1 MHMDGNVLSLTACD
15 RSLSGVL
22 AKSKVCRL
30 RMQITQS
37 REMHKIENAQCNLEI
52 AQILRLHGTYIYIYR
67 YFDSLVPRLPC
78 SGTRTLKLCRLGE
91 PGTFF
96 HMRSGKGRE
105 EVEITSLTVN
115 VRTHDSEQEKEQR

>member
-37 REMHKIENAQCNLEI
+37 QEMHKIENAQCNLEI
-52 AQILRLHGTYIYIYR
+52 AQILRLHGTYIYIYTDILIAS
-67 YFDSLVPRLPC
+67 FPGSHVP
-78 SGTRTLKLCRLGE
+78 E
-91 PGTFF
+91 
-96 HMRSGKGRE
+96 HE
-105 EVEITSLTVN
+105 
-115 VRTHDSEQEKEQR
+115 H